1 MIFVITSFWLWRHQ
15 RTLPQKLRQKWK
27 FAAWSDQEGFV
38 DDSKTT
44 ATETVT
50 LFHVLPK
57 KGVKL
62 RFLKSKKAFGARPA
76 KELNYAR
83 L

>member
-1 MIFVITSFWLWRHQ
+1 MSR
-15 RTLPQKLRQKWK
+15 
-27 FAAWSDQEGFV
+27 
-38 DDSKTT
+38 KTT

-57 KGVKL
+57 KGVKMS
-62 RFLKSKKAFGARPA
+62 FLKKLEKKAFTARPA